1 MEWQDEGI
9 VLGARGHGER
19 DSIVSAMTFEHGR
32 HLGLVI
38 AGTGRRARPLLQPG
52 NRLALSWKA
61 RLSEHLGNYAVEP
74 MQLLGSRLIADP
86 VRLLALAAATDLVEA
101 VTPEREAHPRLY
113 AALLRL
119 LEGMIDD
126 PEWPQTFV
134 RFELVLLADLGFAL
148 DLESCAVTGRTDDLA
163 YVSPRTGRAVCHDAV
178 GELAGRLLPLPGFLA
193 GTEAATP
200 ADISAGLR
208 LTGHFLQRHLLDPAD
223 RLLPTTRERLAQ
235 RLAASAE
242 GEPDG

>member
-1 MEWQDEGI
+1 MDWQDEGI
-9 VLGARGHGER
+9 VLSARSHGER
-19 DSIVSAMTFEHGR
+19 DSIVSALTFEHGR

-61 RLSEHLGNYAVEP
+61 RLSEHLGNYTVEP

-86 VRLLALAAATDLVEA
+86 TRLLGLAAVTDLIEA
-101 VTPEREAHPRLY
+101 TAPEREPHPRLY

-126 PEWPQTFV
+126 PSWPQTFV
-134 RFELVLLADLGFAL
+134 RFEIVLLADLGFAL
-148 DLESCAVTGRTDDLA
+148 GLEVCAVTGETGDLV
-163 YVSPRTGRAVCHDAV
+163 YVSPRTGRAVSR
-178 GELAGRLLPLPGFLA
+178 GGAGDFADRMLPLPAFLRGA
-193 GTEAATP
+193 EAATS
-200 ADISAGLR
+200 AEIAAGLR

-223 RLLPTTRERLAQ
+223 RLLPAARERLAQ
-235 RLAASAE
+235 RFAAPVSE
-242 GEPDG
+242 NDG